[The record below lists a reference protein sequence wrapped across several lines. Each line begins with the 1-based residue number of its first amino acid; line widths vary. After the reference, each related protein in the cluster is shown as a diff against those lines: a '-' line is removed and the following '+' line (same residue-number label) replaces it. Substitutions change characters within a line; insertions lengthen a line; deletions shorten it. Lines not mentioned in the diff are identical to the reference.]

1 MLQRSAGPAEQ
12 VQRGR
17 ENQERFHSDPPREY
31 KYISQKQGLSKL
43 KECIK
48 KFGGKADE
56 ASPKTSPLSG

>member
-31 KYISQKQGLSKL
+31 KYLIQKQGLSKL
-43 KECIK
+43 KIK
-48 KFGGKADE
+48 KIKKIKGMHQEVWWKVR
-56 ASPKTSPLSG
+56 